1 MVLGNIDL
9 DEKWSLEVRP
19 YYHNKQKS
27 PMFLNVSR
35 PRAIAHVAKVIVAS
49 CVKCSQCETAT
60 LSGIIVRARRPRL
73 GDCQALHTGQIKT
86 YLMEEVTQPKGEG
99 PRNAFMVITGPLVPL
114 RKGVVLCLI
123 SLPEPR

>member
-19 YYHNKQKS
+19 YYHDKQKS
-27 PMFLNVSR
+27 PLFLNVSYHSR

-60 LSGIIVRARRPRL
+60 LLGIIVRARRPRL

-86 YLMEEVTQPKGEG
+86 YLMEEDTQPKWG
-99 PRNAFMVITGPLVPL
+99 
-114 RKGVVLCLI
+114 KGHETP
-123 SLPEPR
+123 SWS